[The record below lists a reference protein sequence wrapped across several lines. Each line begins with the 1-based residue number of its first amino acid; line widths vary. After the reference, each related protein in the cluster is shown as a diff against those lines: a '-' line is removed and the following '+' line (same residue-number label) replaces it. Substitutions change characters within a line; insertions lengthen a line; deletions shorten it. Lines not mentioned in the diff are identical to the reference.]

1 MEKKSETIIT
11 TDGLFYSN
19 FGSITSFESSSRS
32 DKYLI
37 WLKENYG
44 LNIGKAQPYI
54 NGAMPEDS
62 HVIGVYIKDYKK
74 YLSDLNIQNQEY
86 SAKRT
91 RRL

>member
-1 MEKKSETIIT
+1 MSC
-11 TDGLFYSN
+11 
-19 FGSITSFESSSRS
+19 S

-44 LNIGKAQPYI
+44 LNIVKPQPYT

-62 HVIGVYIKDYKK
+62 CVIGVYIKDYKK